1 MFKKSFIALSTSMM
15 MATIASPAFAG
26 KADVVKATANQSG
39 NSWSFSATVSHAD
52 EGWKHYANSFQVLTI
67 DGKVLG
73 TRVLAHP
80 HVNEQPFTRSL
91 GGVAIP
97 ENVKKVRIRA
107 GDLVHGYGGKEIV
120 LTLQK

>member
-15 MATIASPAFAG
+15 MATIASPVLAG

-73 TRVLAHP
+73 TRVLVHP

-91 GGVAIP
+91 SGVAIP

-120 LTLQK
+120 LALQK